1 MANSLW
7 VTVCSW
13 LYLWQSDSL
22 PLWQQ
27 QVSMAA
33 CSLCQAISSDPTLD
47 QQGVSDTASLLSCN
61 SVIILHATS
70 HWSPTACEIT
80 SYFFLPN
87 NIISCHPSYDK
98 QRVSSTAASSHL
110 SPDVTKSKWVTFPS
124 LFCQAVS
131 SYCYHMKASV
141 WHCNLLVPSH
151 LILQSTASEWCNLFC
166 FHHLISSHDHQRVS
180 DFTLFSAW
188 QSHHL
193 TVTLPW
199 LTDCQWL
206 YPCFARQQSHHIC
219 VITNRKWATL
229 PFFSAWQT
237 HDISCH
243 WKQFVE

>member
-80 SYFFLPN
+80 SYFFCPT
-87 NIISCHPSYDK
+87 I
-98 QRVSSTAASSHL
+98 SSHAIHL
-110 SPDVTKSKWVTFPS
+110 MTNREWVALQP
-124 LFCQAVS
+124 
-131 SYCYHMKASV
+131 
-141 WHCNLLVPSH
+141 H
-151 LILQSTASEWCNLFC
+151 LICHLMWQKASEWHFPL
-166 FHHLISSHDHQRVS
+166 
-180 DFTLFSAW
+180 
-188 QSHHL
+188 
-193 TVTLPW
+193 
-199 LTDCQWL
+199 
-206 YPCFARQQSHHIC
+206 CFARQSHHI
-219 VITNRKWATL
+219 VIT
-229 PFFSAWQT
+229 
-237 HDISCH
+237 
-243 WKQFVE
+243 WKRVCDTAIC